1 MSITF
6 DARWNTASKQVS
18 SSSKP
23 TRSALFSGEH
33 VASDPAFQRFA
44 MVNVV
49 RDSTSLTYSR
59 LGAFAPTQNRGRHVE
74 AIG

>member
-6 DARWNTASKQVS
+6 DARWNNAHKLTS
-18 SSSKP
+18 SPSKP
-23 TRSALFSGEH
+23 MRSALNSREH
-33 VASDPAFQRFA
+33 IASDHTFQRSA

-49 RDSTSLTYSR
+49 RDATSLTYSR
-59 LGAFAPTQNRGRHVE
+59 LGAFSTTQNRGRHVE